1 MAGRDVVF
9 KDAVMIAVDPK
20 VVAMMDAVPRGVAMT
35 TVDHKVVVPVV
46 GAVHKNAVMIAMVDA
61 VPRGAAMTAVDHKVA
76 ELVEAVVAAT
86 DVVRK
91 VVAMMIVVRK
101 VRAVAVRDA
110 VDQDVVALVI
120 GRKVA
125 SQRLQRLKSI
135 QKTLLRSYVSVC

>member
-1 MAGRDVVF
+1 

-125 SQRLQRLKSI
+125 SQRFQRLKSI
-135 QKTLLRSYVSVC
+135 QKTLLRPYVSVC